1 MTDATVIPDAPAAP
15 VPDVVEP
22 ELRII
27 ERGRAS
33 LRQYFRDLRN
43 HRDLVRVLAARDL
56 KLRYRQTALG
66 VVWVLLQPIL
76 AAGVLSFVFGRIAKL
91 PSDGVSSYVFT
102 FAGMQVWTVING
114 TISRTTGA
122 FLSNASLVSKVYFP
136 RLILPLS
143 ALASV
148 AVDFG
153 VSVVLLIGLLYSS
166 HLAPGLPFLL
176 LPLWFLLAVVLA
188 QALGLFLASLSVH
201 YRDVGQITPVV
212 LGLMLYASPIA
223 YSASAVPKR
232 YFVLYHLNPFAG
244 IIEGARWALVGT
256 PLPPTWT
263 IVYASV
269 LAVVLYLGAV
279 VMLERLEHRFADVI

>member
-1 MTDATVIPDAPAAP
+1 MTDTA
-15 VPDVVEP
+15 DVQDGFVEP
-22 ELRII
+22 ELRVI

-33 LRQYFRDLRN
+33 LRQYFRDLRG

-91 PSDGVSSYVFT
+91 PSDGVSSFLFA
-102 FAGMQVWTVING
+102 FAGMQVWSAING
-114 TISRTTGA
+114 TISRTTGS

-153 VSVVLLIGLLYSS
+153 VSVMLLIGLLFANDLS
-166 HLAPGLPFLL
+166 PGLPFLL
-176 LPLWFLLAVVLA
+176 LPVWFLLAVVLA

-212 LGLMLYASPIA
+212 LGLMLYASPVA
-223 YSASAVPKR
+223 YSVSAVPER

-244 IIEGARWALVGT
+244 IIQAARWSLLGT
-256 PLPPTWT
+256 PLPPAWT

-269 LAVVLYLGAV
+269 LAVVLYLSAV